1 MSDINLYRLI
11 IGIACLVLIAAIW
24 FLGKPRKP
32 DQGRR
37 VDGRRADA
45 QRPSAGRSAGD
56 RSEPTLGEILEE
68 DARNDRDAL
77 GNRAEQTSFNLPDTA
92 SVGEDDRSQEDVK
105 PEFGKSGLL
114 RPSLVG
120 ASRPLPASQPTL
132 GIRQEA
138 EFDRIVTLYV
148 AARAGHQLNGPD
160 LVVAAEK
167 AGLVHGHMSIYHR
180 LVDGHPE
187 LGPVFS
193 VANMVK
199 PGSLDLTRVQEM
211 RTPGISFFMTLPAP
225 LLALDAWDAML
236 PTAQRM
242 AELLDALVLD
252 EERNALG
259 RQRIAHIRDELRAY
273 DRKREQQAIR
283 PNR

>member
-1 MSDINLYRLI
+1 MTDTDKLRLI
-11 IGIACLVLIAAIW
+11 IGIACLVLIVVIY

-37 VDGRRADA
+37 VDGRGATGA
-45 QRPSAGRSAGD
+45 TAGGKNTSG
-56 RSEPTLGEILEE
+56 RSEPTLGETIEKEL
-68 DARNDRDAL
+68 RDAHGAPGEHTEQARL
-77 GNRAEQTSFNLPDTA
+77 DQLDRALAGDAATQAETRP
-92 SVGEDDRSQEDVK
+92 G
-105 PEFGKSGLL
+105 PL
-114 RPSLVG
+114 RPSLIGG
-120 ASRPLPASQPTL
+120 ARPPQPSQPTL
-132 GIRQEA
+132 GIRQDEQ
-138 EFDRIVTLYV
+138 FDRIVTLYV
-148 AARAGHQLNGPD
+148 AARSGHQLNGAD

-180 LVDGHPE
+180 LVDGRPE
-187 LGPVFS
+187 VGPVFS
-193 VANMVK
+193 VANMIK
-199 PGSLDLTRVQEM
+199 PGNFDLTRVQEM

-225 LLALDAWDAML
+225 MLALDAWDAML

-259 RQRIAHIRDELRAY
+259 RQRIAHIRDEMRAY
-273 DRKREQQAIR
+273 DRKREQQLTR

>member
-1 MSDINLYRLI
+1 MSDIDKYRLI
-11 IGIACLVLIAAIW
+11 IGIACVMLIVVIYV
-24 FLGKPRKP
+24 LGKPRKP

-37 VDGRRADA
+37 VEGRRSDGSRAD
-45 QRPSAGRSAGD
+45 QRNDGART
-56 RSEPTLGEILEE
+56 EPTLSETPQQDNRRDSIDDGTEQARLDLTEHGPGDDG
-68 DARNDRDAL
+68 DAH
-77 GNRAEQTSFNLPDTA
+77 E
-92 SVGEDDRSQEDVK
+92 VRS
-105 PEFGKSGLL
+105 GTL

-120 ASRPLPASQPTL
+120 APRPMQASQPTL
-132 GIRQEA
+132 GIRQEQQ
-138 EFDRIVTLYV
+138 FDRIVTLYV
-148 AARAGHQLNGPD
+148 AARAGNQLNGAD
-160 LVVAAEK
+160 LIVAAEK

-180 LVDGHPE
+180 LVDGRPE

-199 PGSLDLTRVQEM
+199 PGNFDLTRVQEL

-225 LLALDAWDAML
+225 MPALDAWDAML

-273 DRKREQQAIR
+273 DRQREQQNIR

>member
-1 MSDINLYRLI
+1 MSDVNLLRMI
-11 IGIACLVLIAAIW
+11 IGIACVVLIAAIY

-37 VDGRRADA
+37 VDGRRSDA
-45 QRPSAGRSAGD
+45 GWPNQRNDGART
-56 RSEPTLGEILEE
+56 EPTLG
-68 DARNDRDAL
+68 DAVEQDLRDDHDGL
-77 GNRAEQTSFNLPDTA
+77 GDQAEQTELDLLERNL
-92 SVGEDDRSQEDVK
+92 
-105 PEFGKSGLL
+105 SGDGHPYANSAPATLGAAL
-114 RPSLVG
+114 RAGTPRAAHV
-120 ASRPLPASQPTL
+120 SQPTL
-132 GIRQEA
+132 GIRHEEQ
-138 EFDRIVTLYV
+138 FDRIVTLYV
-148 AARAGHQLNGPD
+148 AARADHQLNGPD
-160 LVVAAEK
+160 LIVAAEK
-167 AGLVHGHMSIYHR
+167 AGLIHGHMNIFHR
-180 LVDGHPE
+180 MVDGRPE
-187 LGPVFS
+187 QGPVFS

-199 PGSLDLTRVQEM
+199 PGSFDLTRVQEL

-225 LLALDAWDAML
+225 MPALDAWDAML

-273 DRKREQQAIR
+273 DRQREQQNIR

>member
-1 MSDINLYRLI
+1 MNDVNLYRLI
-11 IGIACLVLIAAIW
+11 IGIACVLLIAAIW

-37 VDGRRADA
+37 VDGRRLDGRSADA
-45 QRPSAGRSAGD
+45 QRPAAGRSEPILGD
-56 RSEPTLGEILEE
+56 TFDQDS
-68 DARNDRDAL
+68 RNDRDAS
-77 GNRAEQTSFNLPDTA
+77 GEGAEQA
-92 SVGEDDRSQEDVK
+92 SLDLAESMRSDGGEREGAK
-105 PEFGKSGLL
+105 PEFAKSGLL

-120 ASRPLPASQPTL
+120 ASRPMPASQPTL
-132 GIRQEA
+132 GIRHEE

-148 AARAGHQLNGPD
+148 AARAGQQLNGPD

-180 LVDGHPE
+180 LVDGRPE

-199 PGSLDLTRVQEM
+199 PGNFDLTRVQEM

-225 LLALDAWDAML
+225 MLALDAWDAML

-259 RQRIAHIRDELRAY
+259 RQRIAHIRDEMRAY
-273 DRKREQQAIR
+273 DRKREQQTIR

>member
-11 IGIACLVLIAAIW
+11 IGIACVILIAAIW

-37 VDGRRADA
+37 VGRADT
-45 QRPSAGRSAGD
+45 QRTSAGRSAAD
-56 RSEPTLGEILEE
+56 RSEPTLG
-68 DARNDRDAL
+68 DPSDPDFRDDRDAL
-77 GNRAEQTSFNLPDTA
+77 ANRAEQTSFNLPNAAFESDHDRA
-92 SVGEDDRSQEDVK
+92 QDDARADS
-105 PEFGKSGLL
+105 GKSGLL
-114 RPSLVG
+114 RPSLVA

-199 PGSLDLTRVQEM
+199 PGSFDLTRVQEM

-225 LLALDAWDAML
+225 MLALDAWDAML

-273 DRKREQQAIR
+273 DRKREQQTIR